1 MSAIEGDLK
10 VNFEKFVDDLRQERI
25 LGSCLIA
32 TTTVRLLKDIV
43 LLEDKWRTAKE
54 LIQIIR
60 QEGRKLTIAQPSET
74 VVGNMVKRIL
84 KIIREDYEELKHEG
98 SDIAY
103 VSDIER
109 ETDDYNTYLPKL
121 RDIIND
127 SLTELL
133 EELDKSAN
141 SIACEALKHIHA
153 SEVVMTIGKSNTVEQ
168 FLKAA
173 AKKRKFQVVVAEC
186 APFYH
191 GQELAVSLAKVNIET
206 TVITDSAVFA
216 MMSRVNKVII
226 GTHSV
231 LANGGLKAVNGS
243 YAVAL
248 AAKTYSVPLIV
259 CTAVYKLS
267 PQHLCTID
275 QDAFNKF
282 ASPHS
287 VLNFNE
293 GKILS
298 NSLVYNPVF
307 DYVPPE
313 LVNLFIFNI
322 GGNAPS
328 YIYRLLSEMYH
339 SDDYHLEDDKLSC

>member
-1 MSAIEGDLK
+1 MSVLHGELD
-10 VNFEKFVDDLRQERI
+10 VNFQKFVNELRQEKI
-25 LGSCLIA
+25 MGSCFVA
-32 TTTVRLLKDIV
+32 TTTVSLLKEIV
-43 LLEDKWRTAKE
+43 LLEDKWKTAKD

-60 QEGRKLTIAQPSET
+60 QEGRKLTLAQPSET
-74 VVGNMVKRIL
+74 VVGNMVKRTL
-84 KIIREDYEELKHEG
+84 KIIREDYEELKHESG
-98 SDIAY
+98 DID
-103 VSDIER
+103 VER
-109 ETDDYNTYLPKL
+109 EIDDYLTYLPKL
-121 RDIIND
+121 RDTIND

-141 SIACEALKHIHA
+141 SIACEALKHIHS
-153 SEVVMTIGKSNTVEQ
+153 SEMVMTIGKSNTVEQ

-173 AKKRKFQVVVAEC
+173 AKKRKFKVVVAEC

-191 GQELAVSLAKVNIET
+191 GQELAVSLAKANIET

-243 YAVAL
+243 YAAAL

-267 PQHLCTID
+267 PQHLCSID

-282 ASPHS
+282 ASPHH

-293 GKILS
+293 GGIVS
-298 NSLVYNPVF
+298 DSLIYNPVF

-339 SDDYHLEDDKLSC
+339 PDDYHLED